1 MKSSS
6 PKWNKIEDLYKNE
19 LEYLKN
25 GYQDLKTVSNAKDDI
40 VQHFMEIMKEQENSI
55 SEFKLKTKR
64 SFDGKLDLAD
74 FKTFGFR
81 IINEPKIVFVNKN
94 EQPLIKIENTELR
107 LKQMHM
113 DNELE
118 SLKDLYKE
126 LTDKWHDWLV
136 QIADLK
142 FQNEALVKSYESKIK

>member
-1 MKSSS
+1 M
-6 PKWNKIEDLYKNE
+6 
-19 LEYLKN
+19 
-25 GYQDLKTVSNAKDDI
+25 
-40 VQHFMEIMKEQENSI
+40 MEIMKEQENSI

-126 LTDKWHDWLV
+126 LTDKWHD
-136 QIADLK
+136 
-142 FQNEALVKSYESKIK
+142 